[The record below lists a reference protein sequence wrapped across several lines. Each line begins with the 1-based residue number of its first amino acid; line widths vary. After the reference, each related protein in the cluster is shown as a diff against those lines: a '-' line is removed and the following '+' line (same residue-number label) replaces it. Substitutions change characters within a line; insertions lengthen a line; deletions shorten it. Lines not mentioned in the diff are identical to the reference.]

1 MKLTGLKNLCQES
14 SRAWLESV
22 VFYEILPFRDK
33 MYKHLAPIARRFI
46 PGRGGGN
53 YSAADYIHCWALIRK
68 DLVRTG
74 AESAIAN

>member
-1 MKLTGLKNLCQES
+1 MAC
-14 SRAWLESV
+14 ESV
-22 VFYEILPFRDK
+22 VFIDISPFREK

-74 AESAIAN
+74 AEAPSLTNSLHTATYA